1 MANLDKEFEE
11 FWKKIDLPNE
21 KEKVLREKREC
32 LKNEIIEYFSTKDE
46 YNQPDFLLQGSMDM
60 CTTINPLDEEYDIDY
75 GIYIN
80 KKDIDYKDENTWP
93 DIKNLHEIIAKAC
106 KPNKRTVDTSKDTCV
121 RVIYANNYHVDF
133 PIYIKDFDNENFIP
147 QLAHKESGW
156 IGSNAKANT
165 EYFQSCNKG
174 TNDALRYVV
183 MFLKAMVD
191 YQNYIEGEF
200 QTDISGF
207 ELTMLACRD
216 YKTDGQTQ
224 IDKIWYKTLEEMLK
238 QCSNNTSLQKPVTN
252 DELWK
257 NKLEQEKKSF
267 IKLLRF
273 AIDNTRKAIDTN
285 SEKNASEYYREIF
298 GERFPKLTQDAKS
311 ENLGASV
318 VVQSATSGC

>member
-1 MANLDKEFEE
+1 MANLELEFNE
-11 FWKKIDLPNE
+11 FWRKIDLPKE

-32 LKNEIIEYFSTKDE
+32 LKDEIIDYFSTKDD

-60 CTTINPLDEEYDIDY
+60 CTTINPLNEEYDIDY
-75 GIYIN
+75 GIYVN
-80 KKDIDYKDENTWP
+80 KKDIDYNDEKTWP
-93 DIKNLHEIIAKAC
+93 DIKILHEMIADAC

-133 PIYIKDFDNENFIP
+133 PIYINNWEDENFIP
-147 QLAHKESGW
+147 KLAHKKNGW
-156 IGSNAKANT
+156 VDSDTKANT
-165 EYFQSCNKG
+165 KIFQNCNRD
-174 TNDALRYVV
+174 TNDALRYTV

-191 YQNYIEGEF
+191 YHNYIESEF

-224 IDKIWYKTLEEMLK
+224 IDKIWHKTLEEMYK
-238 QCSNNTSLQKPVTN
+238 RCNDNTSLQKPITN
-252 DELWK
+252 EELWK
-257 NKLEQEKKSF
+257 NKSEQNKISF
-267 IKLLRF
+267 IKLLKF
-273 AIDNTRKAIDTN
+273 AVDNTRKAIDTS
-285 SEKNASEYYREIF
+285 SEKDASRYYREIF

-311 ENLGASV
+311 ENLGESV